1 MSNSSIDDKEWSA
14 WAEPDG
20 PIMLKAVS
28 AFGDPIELNEQEA
41 KELIKKLSELVAE
54 IEKNKQ

>member
-1 MSNSSIDDKEWSA
+1 MNKSSADDKEWKA

-28 AFGDPIELNEQEA
+28 PYGDPIELNVQEA
-41 KELIKKLSELVAE
+41 KELIKKLSELVTE
-54 IEKNKQ
+54 IEKNG